1 MAQIDFG
8 VDFIIQP
15 GWKNS
20 GPQHWQSHWQQ
31 LLGAIR
37 VEHDNWQQPQLETW
51 LAALD
56 RALDQARRPAIV
68 IAHSLGCITVAH
80 HAARHPGRIAGALL
94 VAPADVE
101 RAFAPRELMGFAPV
115 PRLALPFPT
124 RLIASTNDPFCKA
137 SRSARLAGYWQSP
150 INWLQQAGHINVD
163 SGHSQ
168 WEDGLSHLHALSARV
183 TSRAACAA

>member
-37 VEHDNWQQPQLETW
+37 VEHDNWEQPQLDTGW
-51 LAALD
+51 
-56 RALDQARRPAIV
+56 RRWTGHWIRPAARPLSSP
-68 IAHSLGCITVAH
+68 IALGCITVAH

-101 RAFAPRELMGFAPV
+101 RAFAPRELMSFAPV
-115 PRLALPFPT
+115 PRPALPFPT

-137 SRSARLAGYWQSP
+137 SRSARLAFYWQSP
-150 INWLQQAGHINVD
+150 LNWLQQATSMSIPATA
-163 SGHSQ
+163 SGKT
-168 WEDGLSHLHALSARV
+168 GYP
-183 TSRAACAA
+183 TCTP